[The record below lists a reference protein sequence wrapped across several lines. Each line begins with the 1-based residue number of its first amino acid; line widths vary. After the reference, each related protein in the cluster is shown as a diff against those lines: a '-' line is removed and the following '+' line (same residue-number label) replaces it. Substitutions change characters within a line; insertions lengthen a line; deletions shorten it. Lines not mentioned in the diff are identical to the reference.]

1 LVSAGLNQ
9 SFPKAEMELTNRRRE
24 TMNRLRLLAIATML
38 TLALP
43 MAALRAAQQPST
55 SGDAQA
61 AAMPSVEQHLKVL
74 AEKLDL
80 TSDQQD
86 KTKPILQEMQDATQ
100 KYMQDESMSRDERRD
115 YAKASRYKADRKLR
129 LILTDEQKKKLDQIE
144 EEWHSV
150 SHGD

>member
-1 LVSAGLNQ
+1 
-9 SFPKAEMELTNRRRE
+9 
-24 TMNRLRLLAIATML
+24 MNRLRLLAIATLL

-43 MAALRAAQQPST
+43 LAAQQAST
-55 SGDAQA
+55 SGDTQA
-61 AAMPSVEQHLKVL
+61 ASAMPSVEQHLKVL

-86 KTKPILQEMQDATQ
+86 KAKPILQEMQDATQ

-129 LILTDEQKKKLDQIE
+129 LTLTDEQKKKLDQIE
-144 EEWHSV
+144 EEWHSG
-150 SHGD
+150 SQGN